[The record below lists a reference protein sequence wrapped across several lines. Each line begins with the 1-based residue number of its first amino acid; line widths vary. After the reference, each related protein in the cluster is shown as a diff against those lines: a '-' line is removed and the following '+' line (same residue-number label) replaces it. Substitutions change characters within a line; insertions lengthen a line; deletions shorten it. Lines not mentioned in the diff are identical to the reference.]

1 MSPRSILARVS
12 NRNLVSCGNFEQ
24 SVADG
29 CEVIEAVIARRLRV
43 TLNPDDARATNQQA
57 LDVVSDTRVRLI
69 EALRQAEVGAIAPVR
84 DARALAARLA
94 MWACRDLFDDR
105 NPAWR
110 QTRDRLHYF
119 LTRAGQR
126 GTYGL
131 WEGPDRAPLAGLY
144 VWKDEGRPPV
154 DVAAINHFLDE
165 PSSMGVG
172 PLPAGSVERLKP
184 AGWHQ
189 VLSRLFACVGR
200 PIPLPQL
207 VRLVRALF
215 AGPEGDAPEPEEA
228 IGADPDERA
237 TAHEVVELKELTAS
251 VWATVRT
258 LPPARRAAYLLNLPR
273 GDGLFTF
280 VAHGAVSL
288 REIGRTLALTREQ
301 YERMWQQIPLDE
313 NERAFAQGCAN
324 DDERFAL
331 LVRRVPLRDAVIG
344 AALGLGDEA
353 IPTLRSKAKAEI
365 RKALVGRDLQ

>member
-1 MSPRSILARVS
+1 VSPPSILARVS
-12 NRNLVSCGNFEQ
+12 NRNLVPCGNFEQ

-29 CEVIEAVIARRLRV
+29 CDVIEAVIARRLRV
-43 TLNPDDARATNQQA
+43 TLNPDDARAANQRA

-69 EALRQAEVGAIAPVR
+69 EALRQAEVGATAPVR
-84 DARALAARLA
+84 DVRALGARLA
-94 MWACRDLFDDR
+94 MWACRDLFDER

-126 GTYGL
+126 GGYGL
-131 WEGPDRAPLAGLY
+131 WEGPDRTPLAGMMA
-144 VWKDEGRPPV
+144 WKDEGRPPA
-154 DVAAINHFLDE
+154 DVATINRYLDD

-184 AGWHQ
+184 AGWHH
-189 VLSRLFACVGR
+189 VVSRVFAGVAR

-215 AGPEGDAPEPEEA
+215 AGPDGEDPEPDEA
-228 IGADPDERA
+228 IGSDRDERA
-237 TAHEVVELKELTAS
+237 TADEVVELKELTAS
-251 VWATVRT
+251 VWATVRG
-258 LPPARRAAYLLNLPR
+258 LPPARRAAYLLNLSR

-280 VAHGAVSL
+280 VTHGAASL
-288 REIGRTLALTREQ
+288 REIGRTLALTRAQ
-301 YERMWQQIPLDE
+301 YECIWQHILVDQG
-313 NERAFAQGCAN
+313 ERDTAARCAN

-344 AALGLGDEA
+344 AAFGLTHDA

-365 RKALVGRDLQ
+365 RRVLEGGRQ

>member
-12 NRNLVSCGNFEQ
+12 NRNLVSRGNFEQ

-43 TLNPDDARATNQQA
+43 TLNPDDARGANQAA

-69 EALRQAEVGAIAPVR
+69 EALRQAEIGAAAPVR
-84 DARALAARLA
+84 DVRALAARLA

-126 GTYGL
+126 GGYGL
-131 WEGPDRAPLAGLY
+131 WEGPDRTPVAGLTS
-144 VWKDEGRPPV
+144 WRDEGRAPV
-154 DVAAINHFLDE
+154 DIAAINRYLDE
-165 PSSMGVG
+165 PSAMGVG

-189 VLSRLFACVGR
+189 ILTRLFVSVDR

-215 AGPEGDAPEPEEA
+215 AGPEGDEQEPEEA
-228 IGADPDERA
+228 VGSDRDERA
-237 TAHEVVELKELTAS
+237 TADEVVELKELTAS
-251 VWATVRT
+251 VWATVRA
-258 LPPARRAAYLLNLPR
+258 LAPARRAAYLLNLPR

-280 VAHGAVSL
+280 VTHGAVSL

-301 YERMWQQIPLDE
+301 YECIWPHILVDQG
-313 NERAFAQGCAN
+313 ERDLAARCAN

-331 LVRRVPLRDAVIG
+331 LVRRVPLRDTAIG
-344 AALGLGDEA
+344 AALGLDHDA

-365 RKALVGRDLQ
+365 RRVLDGVRP